1 MRPSPLFHGL
11 SPAEEEEALTYFRA
25 LTYPKGRLIFRQ
37 GDLGQA
43 LYLVARGQVR
53 LFRLH
58 LGGQERTV
66 GYVGEGEI
74 FGEMG
79 LLEGKE
85 RSASAQAVE
94 ESLLFA
100 LFPEEYFA
108 LIRRFPLVAHNLARI
123 LAARLREADLEMD
136 LLSFEEAK
144 SRVAYALLKLLRQG
158 QGPLFRLRH
167 QELAALAGTSRETAT
182 RALHELR
189 GLGAVRLGPG
199 EVEVVAP
206 ELLEEVAF
214 GLA

>member
-1 MRPSPLFHGL
+1 MS
-11 SPAEEEEALTYFRA
+11 
-25 LTYPKGRLIFRQ
+25 
-37 GDLGQA
+37 
-43 LYLVARGQVR
+43 
-53 LFRLH
+53 
-58 LGGQERTV
+58 
-66 GYVGEGEI
+66 
-74 FGEMG
+74 

-85 RSASAQAVE
+85 RTASALTEA
-94 ESLLFA
+94 ESLLYA
-100 LFPEEYFA
+100 LYPEEYFA

-167 QELAALAGTSRETAT
+167 QELAALAGTSRETVT

-189 GLGAVRLGPG
+189 ALGAVRLGPG

>member
-1 MRPSPLFHGL
+1 MRPSPLFQGF
-11 SPAEEEEALTYFRA
+11 SPEEVEEALVYFRP
-25 LTYPKGRLIFRQ
+25 LPYPKGRLVFRQ

-43 LYLVARGQVR
+43 LYLVGRGQVR

-58 LGGQERTV
+58 LGGQERTL

-74 FGEMG
+74 FGEMS

-85 RSASAQAVE
+85 RTASALTEA
-94 ESLLFA
+94 ESLLHA
-100 LFPEEYFA
+100 LYPEEYFA

-167 QELAALAGTSRETAT
+167 QELAALAGTSRETVT
-182 RALHELR
+182 RALHELKA
-189 GLGAVRLGPG
+189 LGAVRLGPG